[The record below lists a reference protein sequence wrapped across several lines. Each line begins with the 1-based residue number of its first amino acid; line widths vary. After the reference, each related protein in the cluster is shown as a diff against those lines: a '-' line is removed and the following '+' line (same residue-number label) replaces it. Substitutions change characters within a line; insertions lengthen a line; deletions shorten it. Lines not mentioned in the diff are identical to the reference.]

1 MSQDR
6 KPVET
11 PDPFGVL
18 GQFVRTLR
26 LVWRLMQDPR
36 VPILPKLIIP
46 AAILYVLSPIDL
58 IPDFILG
65 LGQVDDLAVVFFS
78 IRFFIEMCPPDIVEE
93 HRRALAFSHT
103 PPADPQEDVVE
114 GSYRVMSDDDQRR

>member
-1 MSQDR
+1 MSQDQN
-6 KPVET
+6 PVDRPE
-11 PDPFGVL
+11 PFGAL
-18 GQFVRTLR
+18 GQFVRTFR

-65 LGQVDDLAVVFFS
+65 LGQVDDLAIFFFS
-78 IRFFIEMCPPDIVEE
+78 IKFFIAMCPPDIVEE
-93 HRRALAFSHT
+93 HRCAIYGTQTQSGDA
-103 PPADPQEDVVE
+103 QEDVVE
-114 GSYRVMSDDDQRR
+114 GSYHD